1 MKWLD
6 HTNYIHL
13 QNCLLLRLFKVTGL
27 LPGQLQIWLKGSL
40 VTPKPALLGSEA
52 AQKFRRDQTTSSAGK
67 KLQGL
72 GEEKDCFEDEIPF
85 ELFSGCFWSSGMPGM
100 PPPPNMSCYQSHLIE
115 DLGKLALLEFIL
127 YPSMFSFRWLSRC
140 HVPISPGSNHQGA
153 LAETLGVSCA
163 SHAAFCVAAHGKL
176 QGEKN
181 YMLKPV
187 GNLHLPLK
195 IT

>member
-1 MKWLD
+1 M
-6 HTNYIHL
+6 
-13 QNCLLLRLFKVTGL
+13 TGL

-52 AQKFRRDQTTSSAGK
+52 AQKFRWDQTTSSAGK
-67 KLQGL
+67 KT
-72 GEEKDCFEDEIPF
+72 
-85 ELFSGCFWSSGMPGM
+85 SGAWGGGSFWRWDTFRNA
-100 PPPPNMSCYQSHLIE
+100 PPPNMSCYQSHLTE
-115 DLGKLALLEFIL
+115 DLGKLALVEFIIYL
-127 YPSMFSFRWLSRC
+127 SMFSFWWLCRC

-187 GNLHLPLK
+187 GNLHLPLN